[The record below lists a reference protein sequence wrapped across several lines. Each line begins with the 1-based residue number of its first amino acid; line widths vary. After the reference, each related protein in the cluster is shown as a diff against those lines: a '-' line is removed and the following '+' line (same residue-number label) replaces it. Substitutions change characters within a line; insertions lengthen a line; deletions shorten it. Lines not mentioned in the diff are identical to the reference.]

1 MNKLVKTIL
10 GISQSMS
17 INIKDKKIIDLF
29 IGYPIIRSSLTLELI
44 RSANHD

>member
-1 MNKLVKTIL
+1 
-10 GISQSMS
+10 MS

-29 IGYPIIRSSLTLELI
+29 IGYPIIRSLLTLELI

>member
-29 IGYPIIRSSLTLELI
+29 IGYPIIRSSLTHELI

>member
-17 INIKDKKIIDLF
+17 INIKDNKIIDLF
-29 IGYPIIRSSLTLELI
+29 IGYPIIRSLLTLELI